1 MYYICKSIEEA
12 LKVIPT
18 TLKGLGLKASITV
31 LCIYV
36 FVFVWFGLFIYFVF
50 FSFFLISHI

>member
-1 MYYICKSIEEA
+1 MKNENTNYILRKMNYICKSIED

-36 FVFVWFGLFIYFVF
+36 FVFV
-50 FSFFLISHI
+50 